1 MVSFFSNGAFF
12 VIISGYHIYENKLF
26 RNYNIFIFLFCLTLS
41 FFSNILKENVA
52 DQN

>member
-26 RNYNIFIFLFCLTLS
+26 RNYNIFVFLFGLALS
-41 FFSNILKENVA
+41 FFPSSL
-52 DQN
+52 